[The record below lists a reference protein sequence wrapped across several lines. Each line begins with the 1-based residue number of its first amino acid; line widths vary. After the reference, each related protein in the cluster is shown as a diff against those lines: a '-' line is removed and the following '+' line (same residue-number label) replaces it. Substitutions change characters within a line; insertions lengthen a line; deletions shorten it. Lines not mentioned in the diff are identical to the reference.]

1 MKTLLLEIGT
11 EEIPAGYIEP
21 ALAALASMLAQKL
34 ADARIGHGRI
44 QTYGTPRRLSVIV
57 AELAARQK
65 RLTSEVLGP
74 PRKAGYDSDGR
85 PTTAAVKF
93 AEKLGLPVNRLGI
106 ASTPKGEYLSASVTD
121 PGRATATLLKTLL
134 PEIILAIPFP
144 KRMRWA
150 DLNISF
156 ARPIRSLLA
165 LYGSRPIGFTLGG
178 IRSGRT
184 TFGHRFMHPRPI
196 KVAEPAAYA
205 EALRLGFVVVDP
217 AERRRLI
224 AEGAAQAAASIGG
237 QVLPDEEL
245 LGTVT
250 HLVEYP
256 AIAVGRFADAFL
268 ELPAE
273 VLITAMREH
282 QKYFAVVDTG
292 GRLLPHFI
300 AVNNTPVQ
308 DMAVVVRGHE
318 RVLRARLEDAKFFF
332 QSDRETSLD
341 AMVEK
346 LKSVLFQ
353 AQLGSIYDKV
363 RRVRELARFVA
374 EQLGGGPEL
383 GGHVERAA
391 WLCKADLVSQ
401 MVGEFPKLQGIMGRV
416 YAKAQG
422 EPAAVA
428 SAIEEHYRPTYS
440 GGALP
445 ETMAGAVL
453 AIADKLDTICGCFR
467 AGLVPTGAADPYAL
481 RRQGIGVIQIMR
493 SRGLAFPLS
502 TVVQKS
508 LSLFDGGAGTPP
520 ETAAKTQG
528 FLEGRM
534 TSILVEEGFAK
545 DTVAAVLGV
554 STESVPAVWSRVR
567 ALQQLKSKPDFE
579 PIAVSF
585 KRVVN
590 IIRRAEDF
598 TAGTLDERLL
608 SHPSE
613 VALLAAF
620 RAVYSQVQ
628 EDLRQGLHD
637 QALARVATL
646 RASVDAFF
654 DDVMVM
660 AEDLNV
666 RRNRLSLLAQVAG
679 LFELFAD
686 FSKLTAGS

>member
-44 QTYGTPRRLSVIV
+44 QTYGTPRRLSVTV

-106 ASTPKGEYLSASVTD
+106 ASTPKGEYLSARVTD
-121 PGRATATLLKTLL
+121 PGRATAALLKTLL
-134 PEIILAIPFP
+134 PELILAIPFP

-156 ARPIRSLLA
+156 ARPIRSLLV

-205 EALRLGFVVVDP
+205 EALRSGLVVVDP

-224 AEGAAQAAASIGG
+224 AEGAAQAAASVGG
-237 QVLPDEEL
+237 QILPDEEL

-332 QSDRETSLD
+332 RSDRETSLE

-383 GGHVERAA
+383 GGQVERAA

-453 AIADKLDTICGCFR
+453 AIADKMDTICGCFR
-467 AGLVPTGAADPYAL
+467 AGLAPTGAADPYAL

-520 ETAAKTQG
+520 ETAAKIQG

-554 STESVPAVWSRVR
+554 PAESVPAVWSRVR

-598 TAGTLDERLL
+598 TAGTLDEGLL

-613 VALLAAF
+613 AALLAAF
-620 RAVYSQVQ
+620 RAVHSQVQ

>member
-11 EEIPAGYIEP
+11 EEIPAGYIAP
-21 ALAALASMLAQKL
+21 ALAALESMLTQKL
-34 ADARIGHGRI
+34 ADARIAHGRI
-44 QTYGTPRRLSVIV
+44 QTFGTPRRLSVTV

-74 PRKAGYDSDGR
+74 PRKVGYDSDGR

-93 AEKLGLPVNRLGI
+93 AEKVGLPVNRLGV
-106 ASTPKGEYLSASVTD
+106 AATPKGEYLSATVTD
-121 PGRATATLLKTLL
+121 PGVATTALLKTVL
-134 PEIILAIPFP
+134 PDIILAIPFP

-150 DLNISF
+150 DLTISF
-156 ARPIRSLLA
+156 ARPIHSLLA
-165 LYGSRPIGFTLGG
+165 LYGGSRIGFTLGG

-184 TFGHRFMHPRPI
+184 TFGHRFMHPRSI
-196 KVAEPAAYA
+196 NVAEPAAYV
-205 EALRLGFVVVDP
+205 EALRSGFVIVDA

-224 AEGAAQAAASIGG
+224 AEGAAQAAASVGG
-237 QVLPDEEL
+237 HILPDEEL

-250 HLVEYP
+250 QLVEYP
-256 AIAVGRFADAFL
+256 AVAVGRFAEAFL

-282 QKYFAVVDTG
+282 QKYFAVVDAG
-292 GRLLPHFI
+292 GRLLPHFV

-332 QSDRETSLD
+332 RSDRETSLD
-341 AMVEK
+341 TMVEK

-363 RRVRELARFVA
+363 RRVRELSRFVA
-374 EQLGGGPEL
+374 DRIGGDPEL
-383 GGHVERAA
+383 GGQVERAA

-445 ETMAGAVL
+445 ETTVGAVV

-467 AGLVPTGAADPYAL
+467 AGLAPTGAADPYAL

-493 SRGLAFPLS
+493 SHGLAFSLS
-502 TVVQKS
+502 TRGTEKPEPLRRRGGSCAGDRRQDPGVPGRPDDVHPGGGGFRQGHGRRGARRAGRKRS
-508 LSLFDGGAGTPP
+508 RRLEPRSGAAAAQEQTGFRAHRGLFQARGQHHPPGRGVHSRGGRRGAVRPRIGSRTARGLSHRSIPGAGGPAPGPP
-520 ETAAKTQG
+520 RPGPRTGGHAARSG
-528 FLEGRM
+528 GC
-534 TSILVEEGFAK
+534 ILRRRHGHGGGSERPSQSA
-545 DTVAAVLGV
+545 VAACAGG
-554 STESVPAVWSRVR
+554 R
-567 ALQQLKSKPDFE
+567 ALRHLRRFFE
-579 PIAVSF
+579 T
-585 KRVVN
+585 
-590 IIRRAEDF
+590 IR
-598 TAGTLDERLL
+598 LI
-608 SHPSE
+608 
-613 VALLAAF
+613 
-620 RAVYSQVQ
+620 
-628 EDLRQGLHD
+628 
-637 QALARVATL
+637 
-646 RASVDAFF
+646 
-654 DDVMVM
+654 
-660 AEDLNV
+660 
-666 RRNRLSLLAQVAG
+666 
-679 LFELFAD
+679 
-686 FSKLTAGS
+686 